1 MGDLEV
7 KRTGLTYTINLS
19 FTAFEPG
26 KAALIANTFTQRYLT
41 EGVDS
46 TIDQTTTA
54 MSWMDTRLAELKQS
68 VENADAAVEQYKI
81 SNNLLSGAGSTLTQQ
96 EISNLDSQLAT
107 AHAEDAEQDAR
118 LRTARSQLAAGS
130 NGGDVGAAMDNSVI
144 QSLRVQQAQASA
156 QLADLQSRYG
166 DKYPDVIKARD
177 ALNEINAQI
186 QQQIQRVLSSLT
198 AASDVSHTRT
208 ASLEATAAQARGA
221 LAANNRALVRL
232 NQLQSDDD
240 AAKAIYD
247 AFLVRYKETIAKE
260 GVQTADG
267 RVVTPAKLPTDPR
280 SPNKKL
286 DLALA
291 TVLGLAAGVSAR
303 SGARRGLPPRRV
315 ESGRS
320 GGSLRPA
327 CDRRVADA
335 GVNVGTAA
343 TALRSRPRSRRL
355 RGRQAPLAVRRG
367 LP

>member
-1 MGDLEV
+1 MSAP
-7 KRTGLTYTINLS
+7 RWTI
-19 FTAFEPG
+19 
-26 KAALIANTFTQRYLT
+26 
-41 EGVDS
+41 
-46 TIDQTTTA
+46 
-54 MSWMDTRLAELKQS
+54 
-68 VENADAAVEQYKI
+68 
-81 SNNLLSGAGSTLTQQ
+81 
-96 EISNLDSQLAT
+96 
-107 AHAEDAEQDAR
+107 
-118 LRTARSQLAAGS
+118 
-130 NGGDVGAAMDNSVI
+130 SVI

-232 NQLQSDDD
+232 NELQSNAD

-260 GVQTADG
+260 YVQTADG

-286 DLALA
+286 GIWPLRSSSGWACSPA
-291 TVLGLAAGVSAR
+291 SRRSAIAEASGQQGVS
-303 SGARRGLPPRRV
+303 SPARRWRKPSTCLV
-315 ESGRS
+315 
-320 GGSLRPA
+320 
-327 CDRRVADA
+327 DRRVADA
-335 GVNVGTAA
+335 GVNVQGTAA
-343 TALRSRPRSRRL
+343 AALRSKAARLDPVDYVVAKPLSLFAEGFRNLRTVLAASRTGVKVKVIAVTSSLPGEGQDHDRRCASRGRWRCPARAVVLMDCDLRQRSITRMHSGLTRRRL
-355 RGRQAPLAVRRG
+355 VGGSQRTAPLDQALVKDNKTELML
-367 LP
+367 LPLSKRAFTPRDVFGSPALEAAAR